1 MNNETNEYEILS
13 ENVKTSFDNV
23 VKIYEESSLLL
34 KDLDAEL
41 EKLGFGK
48 IKGNEISTS
57 TSKHIDRPRDWLPRY
72 ATLFF
77 EAKAEPNSKRLL
89 SATVMYFD
97 LELFKP
103 CLIMGVV
110 ENFDGPKYNNWWMD
124 RVFFHRTVEG
134 NSSMFSYYGKGNKSI
149 KSPHLDWQSEGDEW
163 GFKRLHDGATSYPKA
178 GKLFA
183 VPLLEIKSEDVVKL
197 AERVS
202 KFWDTNLVWDEAD
215 Q

>member
-1 MNNETNEYEILS
+1 MSNETNEQKILS
-13 ENVKTSFDNV
+13 ENVKTSFDNI
-23 VKIYEESSLLL
+23 VKVYEESSLLL

-41 EKLGFGK
+41 EKIGFGK
-48 IKGNEISTS
+48 IKGNEISTYI
-57 TSKHIDRPRDWLPRY
+57 SKHVDKPRDWLFRY

-77 EAKAEPNSKRLL
+77 EATAEPNSERLL

-97 LELFKP
+97 LEPFNP

-110 ENFDGPKYNNWWMD
+110 ENFDDNKKNYYWWMD
-124 RVFFHRTVEG
+124 HVFFNRTVG
-134 NSSMFSYYGKGNKSI
+134 MFSYYGKGNKSI

-163 GFKRLHDGATSYPKA
+163 GFERLRDDTSYPKA

-183 VPLLEIKSEDVVKL
+183 VPLLEIKREDVVKL

-202 KFWDTNLVWDEAD
+202 KLWDTNLVWDEAD

>member
-1 MNNETNEYEILS
+1 MSNEINEQKILS
-13 ENVKTSFDNV
+13 ENVKTSFDNIV
-23 VKIYEESSLLL
+23 TVYEESSLLL
-34 KDLDAEL
+34 KDLDAKL
-41 EKLGFGK
+41 EKIGFGK

-57 TSKHIDRPRDWLPRY
+57 TSKHIGKPRDWLFRY

-77 EAKAEPNSKRLL
+77 KAKDEPNSKRLL

-110 ENFDGPKYNNWWMD
+110 ENFDDTKNYNWWMD
-124 RVFFHRTVEG
+124 YVFFNRNVD
-134 NSSMFSYYGKGNKSI
+134 MFRYYGKGNKSI
-149 KSPHLDWQSEGDEW
+149 KSPHLDWQKEGDEW

-183 VPLLEIKSEDVVKL
+183 VPLLEIKPEDVVNL

-202 KFWDTNLVWDEAD
+202 KLWDTNLVWDEAN